1 MENENLVL
9 IAQFCL
15 HHEVEPSFML
25 SLHEFGLIKILEL
38 DKEQYLLGDELTK
51 VERMIRLHD
60 DLGINFEGID
70 VVNVLLEQ
78 IEILQQELLSA
89 KNRLGTFAP

>member
-1 MENENLVL
+1 MENESLVL

-15 HHEVEPSFML
+15 HHEVEPSFMW
-25 SLHEFGLIKILEL
+25 SLHEFGLIKILEV
-38 DKEQYLLGDELTK
+38 DKEQYLLGDELNK
-51 VERMIRLHD
+51 VERIIRLHD
-60 DLGINFEGID
+60 ELGINFEGID

-89 KNRLGTFAP
+89 KSRLQTFAP

>member
-15 HHEVEPSFML
+15 HHEVEPSFMV
-25 SLHEFGLIKILEL
+25 SLHEFGLIKILEV
-38 DKEQYLLGDELTK
+38 DKEQYLLGDELNK
-51 VERMIRLHD
+51 VERIIRLHD
-60 DLGINFEGID
+60 ELGINFEGID

-89 KNRLGTFAP
+89 KSRLRTFAP

>member
-9 IAQFCL
+9 ITQFCL
-15 HHEVEPSFML
+15 HHEVEPSFMV
-25 SLHEFGLIKILEL
+25 SLHEFGLIKILEV
-38 DKEQYLLGDELTK
+38 DKEQYLLGDELNK
-51 VERMIRLHD
+51 VERIIRLHD
-60 DLGINFEGID
+60 ELGINFEGID

-89 KNRLGTFAP
+89 KSRLRTFAP

>member
-15 HHEVEPSFML
+15 HHEVEPSFMV
-25 SLHEFGLIKILEL
+25 SLHEFGLIKILEVG
-38 DKEQYLLGDELTK
+38 EQQYLLGGELTK
-51 VERMIRLHD
+51 VEKIIRLHD
-60 DLGINFEGID
+60 ELGINFEGID
-70 VVNVLLEQ
+70 VVNALLEQ